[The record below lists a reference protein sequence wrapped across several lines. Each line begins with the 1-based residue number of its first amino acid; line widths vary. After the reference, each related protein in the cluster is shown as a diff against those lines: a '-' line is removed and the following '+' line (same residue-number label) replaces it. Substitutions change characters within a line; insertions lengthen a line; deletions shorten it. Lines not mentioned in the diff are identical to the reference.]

1 MYRCDVSPEGTTHI
15 VERSIPAAPSGLS
28 ACLVLPN
35 HGLAPV
41 ANACRPSGTQTENTL
56 RLLMHNG
63 WPPQSAKTD
72 TNMLNPIA
80 ALLSHYVTAN
90 IADSF

>member
-41 ANACRPSGTQTENTL
+41 ANACRPSGAQTENTMS
-56 RLLMHNG
+56 LLMHTG
-63 WPPQSAKTD
+63 W
-72 TNMLNPIA
+72 LHNPIHFVGA
-80 ALLSHYVTAN
+80 TFPLFA
-90 IADSF
+90 